1 MRFGSISTR
10 YSFVYLFIIFVTI
23 CFLETT
29 NLQTQW
35 MILLKENT
43 YALKEIRSK
52 KMPPP
57 KKNKEKRL
65 YSREHWRIFIIY
77 WSVLCL
83 NCLIICHMSRL
94 PCPHLHLQ
102 TKTPLNHHRLG
113 SSQVYY
119 EQYGG

>member
-43 YALKEIRSK
+43 YALKEICSK

-57 KKNKEKRL
+57 KKNKKNVYTAENIGGSL
-65 YSREHWRIFIIY
+65 SFIGAYSA
-77 WSVLCL
+77 
-83 NCLIICHMSRL
+83 
-94 PCPHLHLQ
+94 
-102 TKTPLNHHRLG
+102 
-113 SSQVYY
+113 
-119 EQYGG
+119 